1 VGPSGTVIAFNLA
14 PGTDSSPIPV
24 LPNVPIFVIGI
35 DTTAGNAS
43 TAANAGVGF
52 ISLDYNPADGVLQWA
67 GMNSPN
73 SSASSQGVPIQGDS
87 NTPNTT
93 MVAIS
98 VNQFVTLVTG
108 QAPGTFVIH
117 NGTNVTQSGTV
128 WILSAP

>member
-1 VGPSGTVIAFNLA
+1 VLPFNLA
-14 PGTDSSPIPV
+14 PGIDSSPIPV
-24 LPNVPIFVIGI
+24 LPNVPILVIGSV
-35 DTTAGNAS
+35 TTPGNAS
-43 TAANAGVGF
+43 TGANAGVGV
-52 ISLDYNPADGVLQWA
+52 ISLDYNSAEGLLQWA

-73 SSASSQGVPIQGDS
+73 SSVNSQGVPVQGDS

-98 VNQFVTLVTG
+98 VNQSVTLVTG

-117 NGTNVTQSGTV
+117 NGTNVFQTGII